1 MQNPVITL
9 GGDRVNGALINNRT
23 LCDSTQ
29 SAQNLEW
36 DNRFLILCNISP
48 SSVMPRIY
56 NECLLSGVS
65 STTRIVGF
73 LIK

>member
-1 MQNPVITL
+1 M
-9 GGDRVNGALINNRT
+9 NGALINNLT

-56 NECLLSGVS
+56 NECHCNEIFMCLFTFVEKGEEYEFTYL
-65 STTRIVGF
+65 R
-73 LIK
+73 